1 MRNGDS
7 IRYLTTCNVADY
19 LIKNDLYNEESE
31 KKERIS
37 YHFFTFIAQVRLGLL
52 DIDLIICDKRIL
64 ILF

>member
-31 KKERIS
+31 KKERIL
-37 YHFFTFIAQVRLGLL
+37 YNLHLKITKTRL
-52 DIDLIICDKRIL
+52 IPTIIPTVIYPNSSL
-64 ILF
+64 AH